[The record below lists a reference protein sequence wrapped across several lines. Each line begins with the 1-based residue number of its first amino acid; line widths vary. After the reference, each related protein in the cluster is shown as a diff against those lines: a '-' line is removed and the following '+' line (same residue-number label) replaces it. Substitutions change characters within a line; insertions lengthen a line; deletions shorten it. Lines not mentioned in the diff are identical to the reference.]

1 MMPYKRRQQH
11 LGEVD
16 GLNTGGQLRRTR
28 DGDDDEEALAAGVP
42 TINAGEPPASSLA
55 LAVGAAAAAA
65 AGGSR
70 AAGMQEGDGS
80 ASSDSSAA
88 ASTQDNVAQEDEVA
102 ISGATLAPGGDPAP
116 VAATGGGSAVK
127 RWLCVWSGN
136 NRPAC
141 ARGQDCMGARRQSR
155 RRRRASVPHDPTTQ
169 PGRGPAWPVW
179 HCACATAR
187 GRKEVCSAGAQ
198 SGHNCN

>member
-16 GLNTGGQLRRTR
+16 GLNTGGQLRRAR

-116 VAATGGGSAVK
+116 MCLEAQQHLGQPDAQRPVRTQLQLTTTPAAVTGTRTWKTTSATL
-127 RWLCVWSGN
+127 WLLLLL
-136 NRPAC
+136 
-141 ARGQDCMGARRQSR
+141 
-155 RRRRASVPHDPTTQ
+155 RAAS
-169 PGRGPAWPVW
+169 AN
-179 HCACATAR
+179 TA
-187 GRKEVCSAGAQ
+187 
-198 SGHNCN
+198 